1 MESFEFT
8 VNDSFLEGPGHPITI
23 PKSQLTYKD
32 LRAIGLDHT
41 RVIVVL
47 PHGERFDAE
56 IYHGE
61 AGYGEYY
68 QLRFNG
74 DNRTLPGYLKLNDRL
89 IVLLAKAAGKS
100 HVILEYR
107 A

>member
-1 MESFEFT
+1 MSSFEFT
-8 VNDSFLEGPGHPITI
+8 VNESFLEGSGHPITI
-23 PKSQLTYKD
+23 PKSQLAYPAF
-32 LRAIGLDHT
+32 RALDLDHKH
-41 RVIVVL
+41 VVVVL
-47 PHGERFDAE
+47 PHGERFEAE

-74 DNRTLPGYLKLNDRL
+74 NSRTLPNYLKLNDHL
-89 IVLLAKAAGKS
+89 LVFLAKAAGKS
-100 HVILEYR
+100 HAILEYR